1 MKEVPSITFRFLQ
14 EGKKMNED
22 YAIKDTVKDSVKDSE
37 KEDIIDALKN
47 DGENPVNSKPFS
59 FYFNL
64 SIKYFILSAIAI
76 TLFFPFILAFFGTFK
91 SNAEITLWPPKIL
104 PSKWLWENWLIT
116 WKTDLGRGGTFPRWL
131 FNTAFLSII
140 IATLQVVFCSLAGY
154 AFARLRFRGKE
165 IIFTFMIS
173 SMMLPGVVTLV
184 PKYVMMAKLKL
195 INTYWSLIL
204 PGAVEAFGIF
214 LLTQYFKSIP
224 HELEEACMIDG
235 ASYFRIYRTVVL
247 PLSRPALLTLYILKF
262 QAMWNNFLDPL
273 LYLNRVNMWTLTV
286 ALMTFQQQ
294 YKAQWN
300 LTLVGAMFNAI
311 PVLVI
316 FFFFSR
322 YYIEGVSYSG
332 LKT

>member
-1 MKEVPSITFRFLQ
+1 MTDNSNLKENGLLFENINPRKKPVSHYLDLGFRYLLLTL
-14 EGKKMNED
+14 
-22 YAIKDTVKDSVKDSE
+22 IS
-37 KEDIIDALKN
+37 L
-47 DGENPVNSKPFS
+47 
-59 FYFNL
+59 L
-64 SIKYFILSAIAI
+64 
-76 TLFFPFILAFFGTFK
+76 LFFPFLLAFFGTLK
-91 SNAEITLWPPKIL
+91 SNAEITAWPPRIL
-104 PSKWLWENWLIT
+104 PSHWLWINWLKT
-116 WKTDLGRGGTFPRWL
+116 WETDLGRGGTFPRWI

-140 IATLQVVFCSLAGY
+140 IASLQVAFCSMAAY
-154 AFARLRFRGKE
+154 AFARLKFRGKE
-165 IIFTFMIS
+165 LIFTFMIS

-235 ASYFRIYRTVVL
+235 ANYFKIYKTVVL

-262 QAMWNNFLDPL
+262 QATWNNFLDPL
-273 LYLNRVNMWTLTV
+273 LYLNRVNMWTLNV

-311 PVLVI
+311 PILLI
-316 FFFFSR
+316 FFFFSK
-322 YYIEGVSYSG
+322 YYIEGVAFSG
-332 LKT
+332 LKE

>member
-1 MKEVPSITFRFLQ
+1 MKENVLTINRNINEPK
-14 EGKKMNED
+14 GKPPV
-22 YAIKDTVKDSVKDSE
+22 YYIK
-37 KEDIIDALKN
+37 L
-47 DGENPVNSKPFS
+47 GF
-59 FYFNL
+59 
-64 SIKYFILSAIAI
+64 KYLLLVLISLL
-76 TLFFPFILAFFGTFK
+76 LFFPFILAFFGTLK
-91 SNAEITLWPPKIL
+91 SNAEITAWPPKVL
-104 PSKWLWENWLIT
+104 PSHWLWINWVKT
-116 WKTDLGRGGTFPRWL
+116 WKTDLGRGGTFPRWI
-131 FNTAFLSII
+131 FNTAFLSVV
-140 IATLQVVFCSLAGY
+140 IASLQVVFCSMAAY

-165 IIFTFMIS
+165 LIFTFMIS

-235 ASYFRIYRTVVL
+235 ASYFKIYRTVVL

-262 QAMWNNFLDPL
+262 QATWNNFLDPL
-273 LYLNRVNMWTLTV
+273 LYLNRVNMWTLNV

-316 FFFFSR
+316 FFFFSK
-322 YYIEGVSYSG
+322 YYIEGVSFSG
-332 LKT
+332 LKE